1 MAAKTKTAE
10 VRRVRTISKR
20 YEMARSERKE
30 AILSAVEAGVSP
42 EEIAA
47 ASGLTR
53 SAIYKIVSRSTGSSS
68 RVPVG
73 R

>member
-1 MAAKTKTAE
+1 MTKKTAAE

-20 YEMARSERKE
+20 YETARSERKE
-30 AILSAVEAGVSP
+30 AILSAVDAGVSP

-53 SAIYKIVSRSTGSSS
+53 SAIYKIVSRSTGTSS

>member
-1 MAAKTKTAE
+1 MTKKTAAE

-20 YEMARSERKE
+20 YETARSERKE

-53 SAIYKIVSRSTGSSS
+53 SAIYKIVSRSTGTSS

>member
-20 YEMARSERKE
+20 YETARSERKE

>member
-1 MAAKTKTAE
+1 MTEKTKTAE

-20 YEMARSERKE
+20 YETARSERKE

>member
-1 MAAKTKTAE
+1 MTKKTAAE

-20 YEMARSERKE
+20 YETARSERKE